1 MKLFRGRRL
10 VRQMTN
16 VTSLEYTWHEAV
28 CQTSGTYSCEAE
40 NSVKSPARHT
50 LELAVE
56 CFPGKE
62 DGRFAAGFGAGI
74 GTTVALLLLC
84 AAAVLLYFRLKKS
97 RKQKQEKTSSRNTEQ
112 QLYSNAAFGNQD
124 KSARPEAH
132 AAPEADN
139 TVYSSLG
146 ATGSESPYEGLTFD
160 NRTQEVTYEN
170 VQK

>member
-97 RKQKQEKTSSRNTEQ
+97 RKQKQEKTSRNTEQ